1 MKQDADSQHTNKDK
15 GQVLPEVAKE
25 DKKMKNAIK
34 FTLVGVMALALT
46 GCARTTDFVNLADN
60 KLHVGMTC
68 EQVNKI
74 MGEPQRIEYDGNYSY
89 HVWWSVTSTIG
100 FTYMDV
106 EELSPSRVIAKF
118 DNCIL
123 KEWKDRSKAKSVY
136 NTITHSSP
144 GTAIK
149 DFN

>member
-1 MKQDADSQHTNKDK
+1 
-15 GQVLPEVAKE
+15 
-25 DKKMKNAIK
+25 MKNIIK
-34 FTLVGVMALALT
+34 AVLIGVMALALT
-46 GCARTTDFVNLADN
+46 GCARSTDFVKLADK
-60 KLHVGMTC
+60 KLQVGMTC

-74 MGEPQRIEYDGNYSY
+74 MGEPQRVECDGKYSY
-89 HVWWSVTSTIG
+89 HVWWAVTSTMG

-106 EELSPSRVIAKF
+106 EEFSPSRVIAKF

>member
-1 MKQDADSQHTNKDK
+1 
-15 GQVLPEVAKE
+15 
-25 DKKMKNAIK
+25 MKNIIK
-34 FTLVGVMALALT
+34 VVLIGVMALALT
-46 GCARTTDFVNLADN
+46 GCARSTDFVKLADK
-60 KLHVGMTC
+60 KLQVGMTC

-89 HVWWSVTSTIG
+89 HVWYSVTSTIG

>member
-1 MKQDADSQHTNKDK
+1 
-15 GQVLPEVAKE
+15 
-25 DKKMKNAIK
+25 MKNIIK
-34 FTLVGVMALALT
+34 AALIGVTALALT
-46 GCARTTDFVNLADN
+46 GCARSTDFVKLADK
-60 KLHVGMTC
+60 KLQVGMTC

-74 MGEPQRIEYDGNYSY
+74 MGEPQRIEHDGNYSY
-89 HVWWSVTSTIG
+89 HVWYSVTSTIG